1 MAMAAGYGIRGA
13 RDRQICIPTYLIEG
27 DRDGVVGGEVG
38 IPIPYPIHTYPL
50 RAVRRDSILIHT
62 YPKVH
67 DPRNHSY
74 LRFVPAP

>member
-1 MAMAAGYGIRGA
+1 MK
-13 RDRQICIPTYLIEG
+13 
-27 DRDGVVGGEVG
+27 VGGEVG

-67 DPRNHSY
+67 DPRIPY
-74 LRFVPAP
+74 PAAKRPRETPVGVQRRIPLLVKL